1 MQDSVW
7 LAVRG
12 VEILAG
18 LSLCLQTVEF
28 LVLRDALGAKGVW
41 AYSVQRDDLAHTS
54 KRVQWLFAFLSR
66 ENVYAVH
73 LVLRLLAALVLMV
86 FGASAALMV
95 FLLLSTLQLLI
106 RWRGAFNGG
115 SDFMTLV
122 VITGLLIGSLGTTA
136 GYPDIAW
143 RAGLIYIAIH
153 SASSYFISGSVKLLN
168 PEWRSGEALGLFL
181 DSAIYGKLGADS
193 LFWKRPVAMA
203 CSWAFILWEIAV
215 PLAFVHPLVMMA
227 YCLTGMVFHFLVF
240 WYFGLNRF
248 FFAWLATYPALIFLA
263 VKLG

>member
-7 LAVRG
+7 FAVRG
-12 VEILAG
+12 VEILGG

-28 LVLRDALGAKGVW
+28 LFLRDALGEKGVW
-41 AYSVQRDDLAHTS
+41 AYAVQRDDLAHS
-54 KRVQWLFAFLSR
+54 SHGLRALFAFLSR
-66 ENVYAVH
+66 EHVYALH
-73 LVLRLLAALVLMV
+73 LVLRLLAALYLMV

-95 FLLLSTLQLLI
+95 FLFLSTVQLLI

-122 VITGLLIGSLGTTA
+122 VITGLLIGALGIAA

-181 DSAIYGKLGADS
+181 DSGIYGPLKPDS
-193 LFWKRPVAMA
+193 LFWKRPVAIL

-215 PLAFVHPLVMMA
+215 PLAFIDPLAMVA
-227 YCLTGMVFHFLVF
+227 YCLTGLVFHFLVF

-263 VKLG
+263 AQLG

>member
-7 LAVRG
+7 FAVRG

-28 LVLRDALGAKGVW
+28 LFLRDALGEKGVW
-41 AYSVQRDDLAHTS
+41 AYAVQRDDLAHSSHGLRT
-54 KRVQWLFAFLSR
+54 LFAFLSR
-66 ENVYAVH
+66 EPVYALH
-73 LVLRLLAALVLMV
+73 LVLRLLAALYLMV

-95 FLLLSTLQLLI
+95 FLFLSTVQLLI

-122 VITGLLIGSLGTTA
+122 VITGLLIGSLGTIA
-136 GYPDIAW
+136 GYVDFAW

-181 DSAIYGKLGADS
+181 DSGIYGPLKSDS
-193 LFWKRPVAMA
+193 LFWKRPVAIL

-215 PLAFVHPLVMMA
+215 PLAFVDPLAMVA
-227 YCLTGMVFHFLVF
+227 YCVTGLVFHFLVF

-248 FFAWLATYPALIFLA
+248 FFAWLATHPALIFLA
-263 VKLG
+263 AQLG

>member
-1 MQDSVW
+1 MQDRLW

-12 VEILAG
+12 VEILTG

-28 LVLRDALGAKGVW
+28 LFLRHALGEKGVW
-41 AYSVQRDDLAHTS
+41 SYAVQRDDLAHSSHGMRT
-54 KRVQWLFAFLSR
+54 LFAFLSR
-66 ENVYAVH
+66 EDVYGLH
-73 LVLRLLAALVLMV
+73 LVLRLLAALYLMV
-86 FGASAALMV
+86 FGASAAVMV
-95 FLLLSTLQLLI
+95 FLFLSTVQLLI

-122 VITGLLIGSLGTTA
+122 VMTGLLIGSLGTVA
-136 GYPDIAW
+136 GYADIAW

-181 DSAIYGKLGADS
+181 DSGIYGPLKPDS
-193 LFWKRPVAMA
+193 LFWKRPVAIL
-203 CSWAFILWEIAV
+203 CSWAFIVWEIAV
-215 PLAFVHPLVMMA
+215 PLAFVDPLAMVA
-227 YCLTGMVFHFLVF
+227 YCLTGILFHFLVF

-263 VKLG
+263 AQLG